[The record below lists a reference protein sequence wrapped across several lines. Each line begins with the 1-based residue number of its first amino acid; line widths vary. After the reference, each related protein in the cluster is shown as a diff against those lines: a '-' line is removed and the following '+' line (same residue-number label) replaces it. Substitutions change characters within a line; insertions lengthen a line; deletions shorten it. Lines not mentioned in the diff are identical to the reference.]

1 MGRVTIGGQA
11 VIEGIMMK
19 KDDRYA
25 IAVRT
30 PSGYV
35 DVTIEEY
42 ESFVPSKLL
51 HKIPPLNH
59 YIRIVP

>member
-1 MGRVTIGGQA
+1 MAKKKRKGHYSGIGGQA

-19 KDDRYA
+19 NKDIYA

-35 DVTIEEY
+35 DVTVEEY
-42 ESFVPSKLL
+42 DSF
-51 HKIPPLNH
+51 
-59 YIRIVP
+59 